1 MSCPVSHGS
10 PLPRGQQAQTWVGF
24 CPLACV
30 CFLGTPIPSEVTAR
44 DLPLVQGCLW
54 GHRAVFSSLK
64 GVLRQPTHSGVG
76 KGQNLLQ
83 VNKTPLPTP
92 KLPEVLQ
99 ITKQIF
105 ELLKGLLLSFK
116 LYFENNTVRCAEGR
130 KGQ

>member
-1 MSCPVSHGS
+1 M
-10 PLPRGQQAQTWVGF
+10 
-24 CPLACV
+24 
-30 CFLGTPIPSEVTAR
+30 
-44 DLPLVQGCLW
+44 
-54 GHRAVFSSLK
+54 
-64 GVLRQPTHSGVG
+64 G